1 LKSKYLDLLKQYKIT
16 PNFFCSQEYFDKA
29 KIEEVEEDGF
39 IYWKQDDL
47 IISPPINAFNG
58 ELLGV
63 PKDWAPKIWIDFQY
77 WRPPV
82 GYEPTFLDWEYIYNP
97 KDFLDLSGGNWST
110 FRKNIRKFPGRYGHA
125 PLTYVNIF
133 EIARKK
139 GERFVEEGL
148 KSLLLGWLNSQGK
161 DEEIQDDDVIL
172 EYLYKGENR
181 RVLIDK
187 QFTMLGINIWDYN
200 HHYINFR
207 YSFTQDHKFLSE
219 YIRYLFYTD
228 PTIIHQGKLVNDG
241 GTLDNKNI
249 ESFKDKLCPCSKRP
263 VYSYNKNG
271 GGENEKE

>member
-228 PTIIHQGKLVNDG
+228 PTIIHQSKLVNDG
-241 GTLDNKNI
+241 GTLGNSNI
-249 ESFKDKLCPCSKRP
+249 GLFKDKLNPIYKRG
-263 VYSYNKNG
+263 VFSYHKT
-271 GGENEKE
+271 GEGPNEKK